1 MSTPRQLLIIMFAT
15 AEDALFSRMTSNPAY
30 VLQPLLPDQ
39 SNHHYDLRNRRH
51 QLQLTQ
57 KTAYMNNKLFIIRTL

>member
-39 SNHHYDLRNRRH
+39 SNHHYDPAIDGIN
-51 QLQLTQ
+51 
-57 KTAYMNNKLFIIRTL
+57 YS